1 MADSYRYKAFISY
14 AHEDEAFAA
23 SLHRRLER
31 FVVPKQL
38 RRVNSTRRL
47 GTIFRDRDELAS
59 GGRLSTSIVSA
70 IEEAQFLI
78 VVCSDASARS
88 EWVGRE
94 IAAFLRVR
102 SLDQV
107 LLIVPNDAPAGDLSF
122 PAALGDENELLAAD
136 ARPSGDGAPAA
147 FSKLVAGL
155 LQVPL
160 DTLVQRERQR
170 RRRQVLVAA
179 GGAAAL
185 TVAAATSMYL
195 VRSAANEADARRQQA
210 ASFAGFFVD
219 SLNER
224 ITRYEKVGTLDSD
237 LTKALEFFAT
247 LQPDDMDPKTLNDY
261 RTALIGIG
269 NVRIRQGKPQA
280 ALEVYARASELSRS
294 MVAREGNE
302 ARHWHNLAML
312 TYYIGEAHW
321 EMQDFPETAKRIVE
335 ALEYAERA
343 ASLAPDEFE
352 YRIEVVFEL
361 TNLGATNT
369 RLKRYD
375 AAVEA
380 LQRSIDEIARL
391 RASMSGHEQDLL
403 EQEVEAISWLGEIAQ
418 KRSQYQE
425 AFEWHEREIRLREQ
439 LIAATH
445 DNPHHI
451 ARLGDA
457 LGYYADSLTAVGD
470 TKRAVE
476 ILKRRVEVSNRA
488 AITDPENAFYRE
500 RVLIGQAML
509 SNALFEGGD
518 APDAAKMLDTAE
530 RGMQAMIAGD
540 MQAEAVKHDLIYV
553 AATRAYQVLHTDPN
567 RAFEIANAAAD
578 QAMGLLDRDH
588 VNSILLF
595 YYLRCAA
602 VLAAAQQ
609 LSGKSSPAQIHNALS
624 LVIAHGSSES
634 TADLAYQAILLS
646 AVGRRDEALP
656 LKQRLESV
664 GYQPVFYR
672 SMLDVLEQSRV

>member
-38 RRVNSTRRL
+38 RSVTSARRL
-47 GTIFRDRDELAS
+47 GTFFRDRDELAS
-59 GGRLSTSIVSA
+59 GGRLSTSIVGA
-70 IEEAQFLI
+70 IEAAQFLI
-78 VVCSDASARS
+78 VVCSEASARS

-102 SLDQV
+102 SLDHV
-107 LLIVPNDAPAGDLSF
+107 LLIVPNDAPGGDLSF
-122 PAALGDENELLAAD
+122 PAALGVENELLAAD
-136 ARPSGDGAPAA
+136 ARPSGDGAIAA

-170 RRRQVLVAA
+170 RRRQMFAVA
-179 GGAAAL
+179 GGVAAL
-185 TVAAATSMYL
+185 TVAAATSVYL
-195 VRSAANEADARRQQA
+195 VRSAANEADSRRQQA

-224 ITRYEKVGTLDSD
+224 ITRYEKVGTLDTD
-237 LTKALEFFAT
+237 LTMALEFFAT
-247 LQPDDMDPKTLNDY
+247 LQPDEMDPKTLNDY

-343 ASLAPDEFE
+343 VSLAPDEFE

-391 RASMSGHEQDLL
+391 RASTSGHEQDLL

-457 LGYYADSLTAVGD
+457 LGYYADSLSAVGD

-488 AITDPENAFYRE
+488 AVTDPENAFYRE

-509 SNALFEGGD
+509 ANALFEARRRAGCSEDAGHGRERHARDDRRRHAGRGGEARSD
-518 APDAAKMLDTAE
+518 LCRRQRARISCLAPTRTA
-530 RGMQAMIAGD
+530 RSRSRMQQPI
-540 MQAEAVKHDLIYV
+540 
-553 AATRAYQVLHTDPN
+553 
-567 RAFEIANAAAD
+567 
-578 QAMGLLDRDH
+578 
-588 VNSILLF
+588 
-595 YYLRCAA
+595 
-602 VLAAAQQ
+602 
-609 LSGKSSPAQIHNALS
+609 
-624 LVIAHGSSES
+624 
-634 TADLAYQAILLS
+634 
-646 AVGRRDEALP
+646 RR
-656 LKQRLESV
+656 
-664 GYQPVFYR
+664 
-672 SMLDVLEQSRV
+672 